1 MLDIFQQDA
10 FSVTTLT
17 DAMREVR
24 YVPGY
29 ISRLNLFTARSIPT
43 TSVAIEKD
51 KDGQISIVPASARG
65 GPGDTVGR
73 ARRTLRTLT
82 VPHFQRDDAI
92 YADEVQNARA
102 FGEEAAV
109 ETLIGS
115 IAERA
120 ADHRQSFALTEE
132 YHRLAVVTQGKLLDK
147 DGSVLYNY
155 FTEMGETQA
164 TEVDWDLDN
173 PNPAD
178 GVLRQKSADL
188 MRAMGA
194 TLGGLPFNGIL
205 GIAGDAFYD
214 KLIQHKEIRETY
226 KGYEAAAT
234 LRTGFLNAENPQNGV
249 WGEFPAFNIIWA
261 NYRGGFNVGVDS
273 DKVRFVPLGVPGL
286 FRTAYAPAD
295 YIETVNRPGQALYA
309 KQWEMPNGKGVNME
323 FQTNVLHYCTR
334 PRVLMSGRMT

>member
-1 MLDIFQQDA
+1 MLDIFNQDA

-17 DAMREVR
+17 EAMREVK

-29 ISRLNLFTARSIPT
+29 ITRKGLFTARSVPT
-43 TSVAIEKD
+43 TTVAIEKD
-51 KDGQISIVPASARG
+51 KDGQISIVPASPRG

-73 ARRTLRTLT
+73 SRRTMRVLA

-92 YADEVQNARA
+92 YADEVQNARQ
-102 FGEEAAV
+102 FGDEAAT
-109 ETLIGS
+109 ETIMGA

-132 YHRLAVVTQGKLLDK
+132 YHKLAVVTQGKLLDK
-147 DGSVLYNY
+147 DGSVLYNF
-155 FTEMGETQA
+155 FTEMGETQP

-173 PNPAD
+173 ASPAE
-178 GVLRQKSADL
+178 GWLRQKSADL
-188 MRAMGA
+188 MRSIG
-194 TLGGLPFNGIL
+194 TSLGGLPFSGVL
-205 GIAGDAFYD
+205 ALAGDSFYD
-214 KLIQHKEIRETY
+214 KLIQHKEVRDTY

-234 LRTGFLNAENPQNGV
+234 LRQGFINAQNPQDGV
-249 WGEFPAFNIIWA
+249 WGEFFAFNITWA
-261 NYRGGFNVGVDS
+261 NYRGGMGVSVDS
-273 DKVRFVPLGVPGL
+273 DKVRFIPLGVPGL
-286 FRTAYAPAD
+286 FRTVYAPAD

-309 KQWEMPNGKGVNME
+309 KQWEMPNGKGVDME